1 MKETSHLAYHEF
13 SCRKC
18 ILQQAE
24 LPQVWY
30 CKDPLLCLTAP
41 SESSA
46 EEYGGWHR
54 LSSMV
59 AFSLLCSTAVPS
71 MLPLAAAEPL
81 RMLPCSWWP
90 NKHEPPSAFSQKES
104 TLQTDK
110 QFPSSPFSVLFYPH
124 SKQPLCTSRIP
135 AAVRQTNRLCLQLVS
150 GIKII
155 LSELWYKML
164 NRACAVLFG

>member
-1 MKETSHLAYHEF
+1 MSSLAGSAF
-13 SCRKC
+13 CSKQNCLKFGTARTLC
-18 ILQQAE
+18 S
-24 LPQVWY
+24 VWLLLLN
-30 CKDPLLCLTAP
+30 PLLKSMEDDTAFP
-41 SESSA
+41 A
-46 EEYGGWHR
+46 W
-54 LSSMV
+54 LP
-59 AFSLLCSTAVPS
+59 LLCSTVVPS

-90 NKHEPPSAFSQKES
+90 NKHKPPSAFSQKES